1 MSILHRI
8 KNLIL
13 ADRITHW
20 PVDDRGA
27 LIRLLYSACAADEA
41 YSPSEQAFLQQ
52 TMSDVGISWDQIH
65 QIELKDA
72 AQRLCADGEKEAQ
85 LYRLLADA
93 LFADGDYDRAEK
105 SFVSRLCSEEGLSRP
120 KLEAE
125 IKRARA
131 HILDGALADWNQ
143 QIESGDGPR
152 APKRAQPDSD
162 PQN

>member
-1 MSILHRI
+1 MSILDRI

-20 PVDDRGA
+20 SIDDRGA

-41 YSPSEQAFLQQ
+41 YSPSEQSFLQQ
-52 TMSDVGISWDQIH
+52 TMKDIGISWEQIH

-72 AQRLCADGEKEAQ
+72 AQRLCSDGEKEEQ

-120 KLEAE
+120 KLEVE
-125 IKRARA
+125 IKRARGR
-131 HILDGALADWNQ
+131 ILDGALAKWNH
-143 QIESGDGPR
+143 QIETGDGTK
-152 APKRAQPDSD
+152 APGSSQPDGD
-162 PQN
+162 PQT

>member
-13 ADRITHW
+13 ADRISHW
-20 PVDDRGA
+20 SVEDRGA

-41 YSPSEQAFLQQ
+41 YSQSEQSFLQQ
-52 TMSDVGISWDQIH
+52 TMRDVGIAWDEIQ
-65 QIELKDA
+65 QIELKEA
-72 AQRLCADGEKEAQ
+72 AQRLCSDGEKEEQ

-93 LFADGDYDRAEK
+93 LFADGDYDHAEK

-125 IKRARA
+125 IKRARGQ
-131 HILDGALADWNQ
+131 ILDGALSTWNQ
-143 QIESGDGPR
+143 QIESGDAR
-152 APKRAQPDSD
+152 AARSAQSDGD
-162 PQN
+162 PQT